1 MDVFPLLPLQR
12 VCSCGASGA
21 DVGAC
26 RAGATGGAGGVV
38 EGAVAWWA
46 PGFDLVNS
54 RVINRILLR
63 GAKKV
68 SLAS

>member
-1 MDVFPLLPLQR
+1 VDVFPLLPLQR

-38 EGAVAWWA
+38 EGAVVGTRDQA
-46 PGFDLVNS
+46 S
-54 RVINRILLR
+54 ILLTESCYVEL
-63 GAKKV
+63 KK
-68 SLAS
+68 